1 MQRATKC
8 KWCGRGVIAHGRDTI
23 MHCRSIEHEGGKWTQ
38 SPVCKL
44 KGVEDRISRVLKILK
59 TADRRYVSNGF
70 ASYVDS
76 RDVDEVIKILERKDE
91 S

>member
-8 KWCGRGVIAHGRDTI
+8 KWCGRGVRANGKIIAFLCFTSVVDD
-23 MHCRSIEHEGGKWTQ
+23 CWSQ
-38 SPVCKL
+38 SPECKL